1 MGVFD
6 KILSSDETLFKNEV
20 SLSYDYIPKLIPY
33 REKSQ
38 FAIARCIKPLFAEM
52 NGKNAII
59 FGLPGVGKTVAT
71 KHILSEMEDQTDDI
85 IPIYVNCWQKNTSYK
100 IFLDIC
106 YQLDYKFTHNKRT
119 EELFAVI
126 KGIINKKSAVFV
138 FDEIDK
144 AEDQGFLYS
153 ILEEIYRKS
162 LICITNYKSWISSMD
177 KRIMSRFVP
186 EKIEF
191 LPYNKHETGEI
202 IKERKDLA
210 FRPNVWEDEAVNKVC
225 EKTYELKDIRT
236 GLFLLK
242 ESAFSAEEE
251 SRKKITKTDVDKATS
266 KLHDFKTKKIDDLK
280 GEEKSILDIIKD
292 NSPARIGDLYN
303 IYQKSGGKTSYKTFQ
318 RRIDK
323 LQENNFIKV
332 KKQVGGIEGT
342 TTLVYYD
349 TTVKN
354 LNDFS

>member
-6 KILSSDETLFKNEV
+6 EILSSDETLFKNEV
-20 SLSYDYIPKLIPY
+20 ALSYDYIPKLIPF

-38 FAIARCIKPLFAEM
+38 FSIARCIKPLFGDM

-85 IPIYVNCWQKNTSYK
+85 LPIYVNCWQKNTSYK

-126 KGIINKKSAVFV
+126 KGIVNKKSAVFV

-162 LICITNYKSWISSMD
+162 LICITNYKSWISSLD

-191 LPYNKHETGEI
+191 LPYSKNETKEI

-210 FRPNVWEDEAVNKVC
+210 FKPGVWEEKTLEKIYN
-225 EKTYELKDIRT
+225 KTYELKDIRT

-242 ESAFSAEEE
+242 ESTFSAEEE
-251 SRKKITKTDVDKATS
+251 SRKKVEDKDVEKAIN
-266 KLHDFKTKKIDDLK
+266 KLHDFKTKKVDDLK
-280 GEEKSILDIIKD
+280 GDEKGILDIIKD

-303 IYQKSGGKTSYKTFQ
+303 IYTERGGNISYKTFQ
-318 RRIDK
+318 RRVDK

-332 KKQVGGIEGT
+332 KKQKGGIEGT
-342 TTLVYYD
+342 TTLIYYD
-349 TTVKN
+349 TTVKD